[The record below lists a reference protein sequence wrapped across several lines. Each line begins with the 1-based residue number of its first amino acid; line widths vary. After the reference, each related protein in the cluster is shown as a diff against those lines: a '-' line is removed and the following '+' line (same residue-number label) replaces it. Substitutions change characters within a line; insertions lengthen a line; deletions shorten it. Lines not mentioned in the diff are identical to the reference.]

1 MLKSGKQIRFS
12 PAEVEQ
18 AAAVGIDLSKVTTK
32 AEYSNAIIDM
42 ITALEHDH
50 ERPDL
55 LEKIAVALA
64 KKTGVKLPPKLT
76 VV

>member
-1 MLKSGKQIRFS
+1 MLRSGKQIRFTTDEI
-12 PAEVEQ
+12 AQ

-32 AEYSNAIIDM
+32 AELSNAIIDL
-42 ITALEHDH
+42 ITALEHDQ

-64 KKTGVKLPPKLT
+64 RRIGVKLPPKLT
-76 VV
+76 MA